1 MSLVFTLPGPIPPGG
16 VSAFRPARHFARHA
30 ARRPARHNPCMDP
43 RQVRAESRA
52 AAAEVPL
59 GGVAD
64 DQLVLVVRTR
74 QAPAE
79 RALAELYNRYSGT
92 VHGLARRMLSDEG
105 LAEEVL
111 QETFWRVWRAADQY
125 EPGRVRFGTWLLRIT
140 TNLAISEKR
149 RIARRPQMAVPHL
162 LEDGSDAPPAEA
174 VDTAPDVPEQVW
186 QAEQRRA
193 VAAGLETLPQE
204 QRQAVELAYFGG
216 LSHSEIAACQG
227 APLSTVKTRLSLGL
241 RKLADHLR
249 SRRLDVRDVPD
260 VPAGFAEPQE
270 PQEPQE
276 FPQQTSESREQRR
289 G

>member
-1 MSLVFTLPGPIPPGG
+1 MSLLSTLPGHTYPAGIG
-16 VSAFRPARHFARHA
+16 VRLLAFGSMC
-30 ARRPARHNPCMDP
+30 RRPRHNPCVDT
-43 RQVRAESRA
+43 RIVRADGHG
-52 AAAEVPL
+52 AEVPL

-64 DQLVLVVRTR
+64 DQLVLVMRAR
-74 QAPAE
+74 QEPAE
-79 RALAELYNRYSGT
+79 RALAELYNRYSGA

-140 TNLAISEKR
+140 TNLAISERR
-149 RIARRPQMAVPHL
+149 RIARRPQMAVPRL
-162 LEDGSDAPPAEA
+162 LEDGSDAPQVEA

-193 VAAGLETLPQE
+193 VVAGLETLPQE

-249 SRRLDVRDVPD
+249 SRRLDVRDAPD
-260 VPAGFAEPQE
+260 VHGAAPGPAETMGTQE
-270 PQEPQE
+270 SLQ
-276 FPQQTSESREQRR
+276 FPQQTSESRGQRR